1 MDMNTQ
7 TDYEYVSYNI
17 DTRTYNKSRIND
29 KAVQT
34 NLAKYTMLKYDSH
47 FVCNADKTTQLYR
60 SIVLSSD
67 NELLS
72 FSPPKST
79 KLDDFTQKYP
89 EVRSNMWIN
98 EIIEGTMV
106 NLFYDERI
114 QSWEISTKGSVG
126 GNYWFYRTEYDIP
139 NNSDKSKSK
148 QPTFRD
154 MFFDVF
160 RITTS
165 NCTQRSLNEITFL
178 EYLPK
183 HYSYSFVLQH
193 PSNHIVLQINEPKL
207 YLVAL
212 YEIYENHVVCIPPCI
227 YEGWDCFFNIRGI
240 IDFPTRYI
248 DNNDNNGYKSWSQL
262 ISSHCSIQSRYD
274 KVGIMITN
282 METGERVSVKN
293 PVYEDVKKMRGNHP
307 NLQYQYLCLLRIGK
321 INDFLTYFPMYKQS
335 YHNFYN
341 QYNDFITN
349 IHKSYVSQ
357 YIHKNKMI
365 PVSKKY
371 QVHIWRLHHQ
381 IYLPSLHPPSLHRND
396 NVSNGNNQSKRIVTR
411 HVVKKYIDEMDPGS
425 ILYYLFYEDR
435 QYAQIIT

>member
-1 MDMNTQ
+1 M
-7 TDYEYVSYNI
+7 V
-17 DTRTYNKSRIND
+17 
-29 KAVQT
+29 
-34 NLAKYTMLKYDSH
+34 
-47 FVCNADKTTQLYR
+47 
-60 SIVLSSD
+60 
-67 NELLS
+67 
-72 FSPPKST
+72 
-79 KLDDFTQKYP
+79 
-89 EVRSNMWIN
+89 
-98 EIIEGTMV
+98 EGIMV

-126 GNYWFYRTEYDIP
+126 GNCWFYRTEQD
-139 NNSDKSKSK
+139 NKSKHT
-148 QPTFRD
+148 TFRE

-165 NCTQRSLNEITFL
+165 NGNRMSLNDIAFL
-178 EYLPK
+178 ECLPK

-193 PSNHIVLQINEPKL
+193 PSNHIVLQIHEPKL

-212 YEIYENHVVCIPPCI
+212 YEIYGNRVVCIPPFI
-227 YEGWDCFFNIRGI
+227 YEGWDLFLNIRGI

-248 DNNDNNGYKSWSQL
+248 GASRSTAQQGVGERLNSVTSVKEFDNNDNTNLDKSWSQL
-262 ISSHCSIQSRYD
+262 ISSQCSIQSRYD

-335 YHNFYN
+335 YHNFCN

-357 YIHKNKMI
+357 YIHKNKMV

-371 QVHIWRLHHQ
+371 QVHIWRIHHQ
-381 IYLPSLHPPSLHRND
+381 IYLPSLTNSFASVPKATELSRSPP
-396 NVSNGNNQSKRIVTR
+396 NQLSKRIITR
-411 HVVKKYIDEMDPGS
+411 HVVKKYIDEMEPSS
-425 ILYYLFYEDR
+425 ILYYLFYEER
-435 QYAQIIT
+435 